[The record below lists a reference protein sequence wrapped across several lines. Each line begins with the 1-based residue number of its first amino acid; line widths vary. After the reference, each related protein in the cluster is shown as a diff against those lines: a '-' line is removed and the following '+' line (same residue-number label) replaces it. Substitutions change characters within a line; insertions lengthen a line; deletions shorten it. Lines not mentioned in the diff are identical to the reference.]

1 MIDLYAAGTHNGF
14 RANIALAE
22 SGLQYRVIKV
32 ALASP
37 LAERGAGFLS
47 ATPLGR
53 IPAIVDPDGPGA
65 QPGKP
70 VTVSQSGAV
79 MIYVANRSGKL
90 WPASDADKITALQW
104 LMHTCSDVAPWNA
117 VMNQMSMGMFP
128 EKNDANIAFAKNKR
142 LMRWL
147 GEAETRLGQER
158 FLAGDEISLPDFA
171 LYPIANQRKAWLE
184 EAGMKNLLRWWATL
198 SIRPGVQ
205 KGMAESA

>member
-1 MIDLYAAGTHNGF
+1 MITLYTAGTHNGF

-22 SGLQYRVIKV
+22 SGLNYRVIKV

-37 LAERGAGFLS
+37 LTERGADFLS

-53 IPAIVDPDGPGA
+53 IPAIIDTEGPGA

-70 VTVSQSGAV
+70 TTVSQSGAV
-79 MIYVANRSGKL
+79 MMYAANKSGKL
-90 WPASDADKITALQW
+90 WPKSDADKITALQW
-104 LMHTCSDVAPWNA
+104 LMHTRSDVAPWNA

-128 EKNDANIAFAKNKR
+128 EKNEANIAFAKNKR

-147 GEAETRLGQER
+147 GEADARLGEVQ
-158 FLAGDEISLPDFA
+158 FLAGSEISLPDFA

-198 SIRPGVQ
+198 TNRPGVQ

>member
-1 MIDLYAAGTHNGF
+1 MITLYTAGTHNGF

-22 SGLQYRVIKV
+22 SGLKYHVIKV

-37 LAERGAGFLS
+37 LAERGADFLS

-53 IPAIVDPDGPGA
+53 IPAITDTEGPGA

-70 VTVSQSGAV
+70 TTVSQSGAV
-79 MIYVANRSGKL
+79 LMYVANKSGRL
-90 WPASDADKITALQW
+90 WPNSDVDKIPALQW
-104 LMHTCSDVAPWNA
+104 LMHTCADVAPWNA

-128 EKNDANIAFAKNKR
+128 EKNDANIAFAKNMR

-147 GEAETRLGQER
+147 REAEARLGEVQ
-158 FLAGDEISLPDFA
+158 FLAGSEVSLPDFA

-198 SIRPGVQ
+198 TNRPGVQ

>member
-1 MIDLYAAGTHNGF
+1 MITLYTAGTHNGF

-22 SGLQYRVIKV
+22 SGLKYRVIKV

-37 LAERGAGFLS
+37 LTERGADFLS

-53 IPAIVDPDGPGA
+53 IPAIADTEGPGA

-70 VTVSQSGAV
+70 TTVSQSGAV
-79 MIYVANRSGKL
+79 MMYAANKSGKL
-90 WPASDADKITALQW
+90 WPKSDADKITALQW

-128 EKNDANIAFAKNKR
+128 EKNEANIAFAKNKR

-147 GEAETRLGQER
+147 GEADARLGEVQ
-158 FLAGDEISLPDFA
+158 FLAGSEISLPDFA

-198 SIRPGVQ
+198 TNRPGVQ

>member
-1 MIDLYAAGTHNGF
+1 MITLYTAGTHNGF

-22 SGLQYRVIKV
+22 SGLKYSVIKV

-37 LAERGAGFLS
+37 LSERGADFLS

-53 IPAIVDPDGPGA
+53 IPAIVDTEGPGA
-65 QPGKP
+65 LPGKP
-70 VTVSQSGAV
+70 TTVSQSGAV
-79 MIYVANRSGKL
+79 MMYAANKSGKL
-90 WPASDADKITALQW
+90 WPKSDADKITALQW

-128 EKNDANIAFAKNKR
+128 EKNEANIAFAKNKR

-147 GEAETRLGQER
+147 GEADARLGEVQ
-158 FLAGDEISLPDFA
+158 FLVGSEISLPDFA

-198 SIRPGVQ
+198 TNRPGVQ
-205 KGMAESA
+205 KGMTESA

>member
-1 MIDLYAAGTHNGF
+1 MITLYTAGTHNGF

-22 SGLQYRVIKV
+22 SGLKYRVIKV

-37 LAERGAGFLS
+37 LTERGADFLS

-53 IPAIVDPDGPGA
+53 IPAIMDTEGPGA

-70 VTVSQSGAV
+70 TTVSQSGAV
-79 MIYVANRSGKL
+79 MMYAANKSGKL
-90 WPASDADKITALQW
+90 WPKSDADKITALQW

-128 EKNDANIAFAKNKR
+128 EKNEANIAFAKNKR

-147 GEAETRLGQER
+147 GEADARLGEVQ
-158 FLAGDEISLPDFA
+158 FLAGSEISLPDFA

-198 SIRPGVQ
+198 TNRPGVQ